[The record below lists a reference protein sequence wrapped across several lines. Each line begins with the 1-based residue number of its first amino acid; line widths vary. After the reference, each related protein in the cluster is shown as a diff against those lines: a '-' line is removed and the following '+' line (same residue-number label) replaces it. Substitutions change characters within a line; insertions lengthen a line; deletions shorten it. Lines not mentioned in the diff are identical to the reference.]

1 MITAAEVIAMG
12 AIAIG
17 TVLFFAGLIL
27 LRIERATILC
37 KGDD

>member
-1 MITAAEVIAMG
+1 MITAAEVLAMG
-12 AIAIG
+12 AVVIG
-17 TVLFFAGLIL
+17 SLLIFAGLIL